1 MTVVAK
7 NNDSQPVSKKKGK
20 KAKVED
26 PSVGEQLKE
35 YFKGVRSEW
44 HKITWPDKQQTW
56 HETLIVIVVTL
67 FVTLLIFFIDKI
79 LQFGV
84 GLIS

>member
-1 MTVVAK
+1 MVAK
-7 NNDSQPVSKKKGK
+7 SNDSQPVSKKKGK
-20 KAKVED
+20 KAQVED

-56 HETLIVIVVTL
+56 HETLVVIVVTAII
-67 FVTLLIFFIDKI
+67 TLLIYIIDVTLRYIIGFIP
-79 LQFGV
+79 GN
-84 GLIS
+84 